1 MLLNIYLYV
10 ISTYYNESRPLLFFI
25 CSGVISVPLSSVH
38 VAWQFYE
45 RTCLYDE
52 ESICAMGAGNTRGNI
67 KIGLNVGIVLKQDQG
82 SGKITKGVVKRILT
96 NSSSHPHG
104 IKVQLEDGRV
114 GRVKEIYAS
123 DSTSGTR

>member
-1 MLLNIYLYV
+1 M
-10 ISTYYNESRPLLFFI
+10 S
-25 CSGVISVPLSSVH
+25 SG
-38 VAWQFYE
+38 
-45 RTCLYDE
+45 
-52 ESICAMGAGNTRGNI
+52 NNRGNI

-114 GRVKEIYAS
+114 GRVKEIYNT
-123 DSTSGTR
+123 DSG